1 MKTIYVFDDFSGNT
15 PVHMGNL
22 YVDVI
27 KGGESYSFEYTEEWL
42 KQNNGNTSIHPDL
55 FPFVGRQ
62 FPNGNSIF
70 GVFSDA
76 SPDRWGRVL
85 MNKKSASLPTAKSA
99 SRESFLKAITFWAFM
114 MRHEWAAF
122 ALKQTSTESFYPSTG
137 KPPHRHG
144 QRCAHWRRL
153 PVSLKTMTR

>member
-1 MKTIYVFDDFSGNT
+1 MKTIYVFDDFSGDT

-42 KQNNGNTSIHPDL
+42 KQNNGNASIDPDL

-76 SPDRWGRVL
+76 SPDRW
-85 MNKKSASLPTAKSA
+85 
-99 SRESFLKAITFWAFM
+99 
-114 MRHEWAAF
+114 
-122 ALKQTSTESFYPSTG
+122 
-137 KPPHRHG
+137 
-144 QRCAHWRRL
+144 
-153 PVSLKTMTR
+153 

>member
-1 MKTIYVFDDFSGNT
+1 MKTIYVFDDFSGDT

-42 KQNNGNTSIHPDL
+42 KQNSGNASVDPDL

-70 GVFSDA
+70 GVFSV
-76 SPDRWGRVL
+76 R
-85 MNKKSASLPTAKSA
+85 SAFQILDLPPVNL
-99 SRESFLKAITFWAFM
+99 RIL
-114 MRHEWAAF
+114 
-122 ALKQTSTESFYPSTG
+122 
-137 KPPHRHG
+137 
-144 QRCAHWRRL
+144 RL
-153 PVSLKTMTR
+153 PERRIHS